1 MGGAPAPAPT
11 IPLRPAG
18 APTVPGGIPSA
29 TPTIAL
35 PKATVQLQPPSALPS
50 TTPTVATFP
59 TVVAED
65 EEEGNEKI
73 VNILSIVTLVAALV
87 VFFFQFSTASIW
99 VNAEDNP
106 NQGWGQLFSSDS

>member
-1 MGGAPAPAPT
+1 MPT
-11 IPLRPAG
+11 A
-18 APTVPGGIPSA
+18 PGGIPSA

-35 PKATVQLQPPSALPS
+35 PKATVQLQPPSALPG
-50 TTPTVATFP
+50 TTPTPTVATFS
-59 TVVAED
+59 TVVTED
-65 EEEGNEKI
+65 EEEGNEKL
-73 VNILSIVTLVAALV
+73 VNILSIVTLVAAVV